1 MENADI
7 KKQIKHLYLSDQISR
22 EALSGLEAIYL
33 DICGEELDVSNFIN
47 AEKEENKDLVF
58 YGPKDT
64 YLQKVRENKPLIT
77 VIIPTYNYC
86 HKICKCIDSVLMQD
100 YGNIEILVMD
110 DCSTDNTPEVIADRY
125 KEEHRVRYV
134 RNEKNLGP
142 GQNEHKAYNMANG
155 EYIVIIGHDDYYFEP
170 AFFTKAVALL
180 YEYPSL
186 SMVCANSVIYDIVK
200 KTLLLEPVSFC
211 GVMKGSRFFM
221 GFRTKYRK
229 PNSTFPVVFRK
240 AALDK
245 ADFSHMRMMNDTSIY
260 LRASLVGDVCM
271 IRDWVG
277 VYLQHTS
284 NISKSLPHGFI
295 LQNLDEKINIY
306 HLAKGQIQGDSDEWL
321 YDQLMDTIR
330 FYLRSKPIELPK
342 MLSLLLWIC
351 KNGGNIKKRLTEEV
365 LNCYYTSTIKT
376 SHAAKKL
383 SGGVRCFRDH
393 GVGYTFRRALYH
405 VGLWKDEE
413 KSKGA

>member
-7 KKQIKHLYLSDQISR
+7 KKQIKQLYLTDQLSR
-22 EALSGLEAIYL
+22 EALRGLKAIYL
-33 DICGEELDVSNFIN
+33 DICGEELDVSDFVN

-77 VIIPTYNYC
+77 VIIPTHNRAQML
-86 HKICKCIDSVLMQD
+86 CKCVDSVLMQD
-100 YGNIEILVMD
+100 YENIEILIID
-110 DCSTDNTPEVIADRY
+110 DCSTDNTTEIIADRY
-125 KEEHRVRYV
+125 KEEHRVRYF
-134 RNEKNLGP
+134 RNDKNLGMS
-142 GQNEHKAYNMANG
+142 GSRLKVYNMSNG
-155 EYIVIIGHDDYYFEP
+155 EYTVFLDDDDYYFEP
-170 AFFTKAVALL
+170 AFFSEAVALF

-186 SMVCANSVIYDIVK
+186 SMVCANSVKYDIVK
-200 KTLLLEPVSFC
+200 KTLLFAPVSFC
-211 GVMKGSRFFM
+211 GVMKGGRFFM

-277 VYLQHTS
+277 VYLMHAA
-284 NISKSLPHGFI
+284 NHSKTVPLDFI

-306 HLAKGQIQGDSDEWL
+306 HLAKGQMQGDLDGWL

-342 MLSLLLWIC
+342 MLSLLLWIR
-351 KNGGNIKKRLTEEV
+351 KNGGSIKERLTKETM
-365 LNCYYTSTIKT
+365 NCYDTSTVKT
-376 SHAAKKL
+376 SRIAEKL
-383 SGGVRCFRDH
+383 AGGVRCFRDH
-393 GVGYTFRRALYH
+393 GAGYTFRRALFH
-405 VGLWKDEE
+405 IGLWKDEE
-413 KSKGA
+413 EE